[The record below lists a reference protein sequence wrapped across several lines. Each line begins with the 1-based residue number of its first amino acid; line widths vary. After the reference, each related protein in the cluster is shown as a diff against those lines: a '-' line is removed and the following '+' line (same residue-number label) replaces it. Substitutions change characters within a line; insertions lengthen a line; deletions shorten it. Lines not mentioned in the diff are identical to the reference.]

1 MASWKQFVDDAPD
14 LARRVRAR
22 FEATAQ
28 HVLATRTLTGSPR
41 VSGTEVGFARD
52 EAWIGSASRSG
63 KSMDLRLDPRFV
75 LHSNPG
81 DGTMTSGDVKIDG
94 TARGSSADDARRFGP
109 AGTAEPG
116 EPFRLFWIDLSRVVL
131 TTVDGEEVRTETW
144 RPGAG
149 VQVVE
154 RAR

>member
-14 LARRVRAR
+14 LAARVRAR
-22 FEATAQ
+22 FEAAPQ
-28 HVLATRTLTGSPR
+28 HVLATKTLTGAPR
-41 VSGTEVGFARD
+41 VSGTEVGFVGD

-94 TARGSSADDARRFGP
+94 TARSSSAGDAPPIG
-109 AGTAEPG
+109 ASGAQGADES
-116 EPFRLFWIDLSRVVL
+116 FRSFWIDLARVVL
-131 TTVDGEEVRTETW
+131 TTADGVGVRTETW

-149 VQVVE
+149 VHVHGQ
-154 RAR
+154 AR

>member
-14 LARRVRAR
+14 LAARVRAR
-22 FEATAQ
+22 FEATSQ

-41 VSGTEVGFARD
+41 VSGTEVGFAGD

-81 DGTMTSGDVKIDG
+81 DGSMTSGDVKIDG
-94 TARGSSADDARRFGP
+94 TARGSSADDALRIGA
-109 AGTAEPG
+109 AGAEGPG
-116 EPFRLFWIDLSRVVL
+116 ESFRLFWIDLTRVAL
-131 TTVDGEEVRTETW
+131 TTVDGESVRTETW
-144 RPGAG
+144 RPGTG
-149 VQVVE
+149 VHVHEQV
-154 RAR
+154 R

>member
-14 LARRVRAR
+14 LAARVRAR
-22 FEATAQ
+22 FEAAPQ
-28 HVLATRTLTGSPR
+28 HVLATKTLTGAPR
-41 VSGTEVGFARD
+41 VSGTEVGFVGD

-81 DGTMTSGDVKIDG
+81 DGSRTDGDVKVDG
-94 TARGSSADDARRFGP
+94 TVRSAPKDDPGRSAVLAATG
-109 AGTAEPG
+109 GT
-116 EPFRLFWIDLSRVVL
+116 EPFQLFWLDLSRVVL
-131 TTVDGEEVRTETW
+131 TTVEGDATRVETW

-154 RAR
+154 QRD